1 MLNPPHAHVP
11 FFSLLFSPSP
21 TSAASAPI
29 SPHSIGNAV
38 PLKPQSLSL
47 SLCMSSYCYCKIWP
61 SLWLISNFCNS
72 VQKKE
77 EERLLHMLK
86 IICVTPLTPTQI
98 MREVGFVCACCNF
111 ETPCIY
117 VVRKE
122 QTNQPKP
129 SGLIETQ
136 IHFRFVPDSRGL
148 IGWYHCQWL
157 FLTVHLYLISPHPAF

>member
-1 MLNPPHAHVP
+1 MSSMLNPPHAHVP

-86 IICVTPLTPTQI
+86 IICVTPPYPYPNNAGGGICMCVLQFWDTVYLCSAKGTDESAQTQWI
-98 MREVGFVCACCNF
+98 DRDPNPF
-111 ETPCIY
+111 
-117 VVRKE
+117 
-122 QTNQPKP
+122 
-129 SGLIETQ
+129 Q
-136 IHFRFVPDSRGL
+136 IRP
-148 IGWYHCQWL
+148 WQ
-157 FLTVHLYLISPHPAF
+157 